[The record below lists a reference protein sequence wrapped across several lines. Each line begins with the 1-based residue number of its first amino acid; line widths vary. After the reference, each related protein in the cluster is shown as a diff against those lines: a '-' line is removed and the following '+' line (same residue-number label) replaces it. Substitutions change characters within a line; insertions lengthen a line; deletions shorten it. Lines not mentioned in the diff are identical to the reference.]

1 MRPAERRYC
10 GLPVSQLCGTSKTL
24 WGSDCTDL
32 ALGLAPVPLAA
43 GKALAL
49 HSPQVRSGPEAQGK
63 TAGGLG
69 SQ

>member
-10 GLPVSQLCGTSKTL
+10 GLPVTNFVAPVKLSG
-24 WGSDCTDL
+24 GSDCTDL

-49 HSPQVRSGPEAQGK
+49 HSAKS
-63 TAGGLG
+63 
-69 SQ
+69 